1 MKFGCCMGLE
11 TFIMLS
17 PKVNSS
23 MKNLSFKEK
32 LERISF
38 IMSILEENGFDY
50 VEAEVTMLFPEE
62 KPNYFKTF
70 VKKMQAFSIK
80 PEVFS
85 AFIPPWL
92 KVVGP
97 KVNMLRLKNYLEK
110 SIYRVSE
117 AGGKVIIWG
126 SGTSRSYPENY
137 PTEYANKQIND
148 FLYMAADYALKYDI
162 SLAVEPMNKEESNT
176 INSLKEAINI
186 EESIN
191 KKEVKIMVDFYHF
204 TLEKEDFSSIK
215 IAGDK
220 VIHVH
225 ISDSERRYPG
235 IGNFQF
241 TPFIKSLKSINYNK
255 RISLECNFRN
265 FEKESK
271 KGLKFIKKAW
281 EQA

>member
-1 MKFGCCMGLE
+1 M
-11 TFIMLS
+11 T
-17 PKVNSS
+17 
-23 MKNLSFKEK
+23 
-32 LERISF
+32 
-38 IMSILEENGFDY
+38 ILEENGFDY
-50 VEAEVTMLFPEE
+50 VEAEVGMLFLEE
-62 KPNYFKTF
+62 KPNYFKNF

-85 AFIPPWL
+85 AFIPPQL

-97 KVNMLRLKNYLEK
+97 KVNMLRLKNYLKE

-117 AGGKVIIWG
+117 VGGKITIWG
-126 SGTSRSYPENY
+126 SGTSRSYPKDY
-137 PTEYANKQIND
+137 YTEYVNKQIKD
-148 FLYMAADYALKYDI
+148 FLYIAADYARECNI
-162 SLAVEPMNKEESNT
+162 SLAIEPMNKEESNT

-204 TLEKEDFSSIK
+204 TIEKEDFSSIK
-215 IAGDK
+215 IAGNK
-220 VIHVH
+220 IIHVH

-265 FEKESK
+265 FKKESK
-271 KGLKFIKKAW
+271 KGLKFINKIWK
-281 EQA
+281 QA

>member
-11 TFIMLS
+11 TFVIS
-17 PKVNSS
+17 STKFSSS

-32 LERISF
+32 LEKISF
-38 IMSILEENGFDY
+38 IMTILEENGFDY
-50 VEAEVTMLFPEE
+50 VEAEVGMLFLEE
-62 KPNYFKTF
+62 KPNYFKNI

-85 AFIPPWL
+85 AFIPPRL

-97 KVNMLRLKNYLEK
+97 KVNMLRLKNYLRE

-117 AGGKVIIWG
+117 VGGKIIIWG
-126 SGTSRSYPENY
+126 SGISRSYPEDY
-137 PTEYANKQIND
+137 STEYVNKQIKD
-148 FLYMAADYALKYDI
+148 FLYIATDYARECDI
-162 SLAVEPMNKEESNT
+162 SLAIEPMNKEESNT

-204 TLEKEDFSSIK
+204 TIEKEDFSSIK

-220 VIHVH
+220 IIHVH

-271 KGLKFIKKAW
+271 KGLKFIKKIW
-281 EQA
+281 KQA